1 MMEIA
6 RCMLHEKE
14 LPKTFGAKAANMA
27 VFLQNCLPTKVLKDK
42 TPFEAWYGYKSSL
55 TFLKVLICQRKY
67 AKEILK
73 KFQMEEWKSISTPMN
88 QKEKFNK
95 EDSADK
101 IDE

>member
-1 MMEIA
+1 MEIA

-14 LPKTFGAKAANMA
+14 LPKTFGAEAANMA

-42 TPFEAWYGYKSSL
+42 TPFEAW
-55 TFLKVLICQRKY
+55 KY